1 MGLFSVKRTLSRVL
15 TVCTIILEIC
25 LFAVFFSS
33 IYTLSV
39 SLQDSLRGEGEQGPF
54 IVEQKVD
61 PSSGGM
67 TILYSLRVR
76 NRGLFETSMLLKIKL
91 LSQEGRVI
99 SEGTDLRRI
108 APGSSAELKV
118 TLLLS
123 KEDVAAYFVEVRRP
137 RIAFT
142 LDCRTFY
149 DLFGMGLSAEAA

>member
-1 MGLFSVKRTLSRVL
+1 MKRTVSRAL

-25 LFAVFFSS
+25 LFAVLFSS

-39 SLQDSLRGEGEQGPF
+39 SLQDSLRGGGEQGPF

-67 TILYSLRVR
+67 TILYSLSVR
-76 NRGLFETSMLLKIKL
+76 NGGLFETSLLLKIQL
-91 LSQEGRVI
+91 LSQEARVI
-99 SEGTDLRRI
+99 SEGTDLKRI
-108 APGSSAELKV
+108 APGSFAELKV

-123 KEDVAAYFVEVRRP
+123 KEDIAAHSLETRRP
-137 RIAFT
+137 RIAFS

>member
-1 MGLFSVKRTLSRVL
+1 MGLFSMKRTLSKAL

-39 SLQDSLRGEGEQGPF
+39 SLQDSLRGEGEQGQF

-76 NRGLFETSMLLKIKL
+76 NRGLFETSMLLKIRL
-91 LSQEGRVI
+91 LSQEARVI

-123 KEDVAAYFVEVRRP
+123 KGDVAAHSLETRRP
-137 RIAFT
+137 RMAFS

-149 DLFGMGLSAEAA
+149 DLFGMGVSAEAA